1 MKKILIFCLVFLMAT
16 ALQAKPK
23 VAIIDFEDAVNT
35 GSLDYRLPTEGTGAL
50 ISNILITELVKTKRV
65 TVLERKNLDKVLRE
79 LKLGAV
85 SGYVDPENALKLG
98 KLANVDYII
107 TGKIVD
113 YQLQNSAG
121 GFIDFK
127 FTTSK
132 GVVGA
137 EVRII
142 DVETGQILKA
152 DTIYGEEKDGNFRF
166 DPDRFRPR
174 SGDFNNTVL
183 GKALRYCAEEIA
195 LFATED
201 IPIRGKIVK
210 VKTDLAQINLGMGE
224 VTPNMELIVS
234 RKGAPI
240 TDPDN
245 EAIILGYEQDRI
257 GKIRVTQVYEKYSN
271 AEILEDDK
279 DIKRGDTVFKE

>member
-1 MKKILIFCLVFLMAT
+1 MKKLLIICLLILLTGTLY
-16 ALQAKPK
+16 AKPK
-23 VAIIDFEDAVNT
+23 IAVVDFEDAVNT
-35 GSLDYRLPTEGTGAL
+35 GAVDYRLPTDGTGAL
-50 ISNILITELVKTKRV
+50 ISNILITELVKSKRV
-65 TVLERKNLDKVLRE
+65 TVLERKNLDRILKE

-113 YQLQNSAG
+113 YQLQNRAG

-127 FTTSK
+127 FMSST
-132 GVVGA
+132 GVVGT

-152 DTIYGEEKDGNFRF
+152 DTIYGEEKDSHFRF
-166 DPDRFRPR
+166 DPDRFRPK

-201 IPIRGKIVK
+201 IPIRGKVVK
-210 VKTDLAQINLGMGE
+210 VKDDLVQINLGIGE
-224 VTPNMELIVS
+224 VTKNMELIVS
-234 RKGAPI
+234 RKGVAI

-245 EAIILGYEQDRI
+245 ESVILGYEQDRI
-257 GKIRVTQVYEKYSN
+257 GKIRVTNVYEKYSN

-279 DIKRGDTVFKE
+279 DIKRGDTVLKE

>member
-1 MKKILIFCLVFLMAT
+1 MKKLLIFCLLILMAGS
-16 ALQAKPK
+16 LNAKPK

-35 GSLDYRLPTEGTGAL
+35 GALDYRLPTEGTGAL

-113 YQLQNSAG
+113 YQLQNRAG

-127 FTTSK
+127 FTSST
-132 GVVGA
+132 GVVGT

-142 DVETGQILKA
+142 DVETGQIFKA
-152 DTIYGEEKDGNFRF
+152 DTIYGEEKDSNFRF
-166 DPDRFRPR
+166 DPSRFRPK

-201 IPIRGKIVK
+201 IPVRGKIIK
-210 VKTDLAQINLGMGE
+210 VKDDIVQINLGAGE
-224 VTPNMELIVS
+224 VTRNMELLVS
-234 RKGAPI
+234 RKGIAI

-245 EAIILGYEQDRI
+245 ESVILGYEQDHI
-257 GKIRVTQVYEKYSN
+257 GKLRVRQVYEKYST
-271 AEILEDDK
+271 AEILEDDV
-279 DIKRGDTVFKE
+279 DLKRGDIVQKE

>member
-1 MKKILIFCLVFLMAT
+1 MV
-16 ALQAKPK
+16 
-23 VAIIDFEDAVNT
+23 
-35 GSLDYRLPTEGTGAL
+35 DYRLPTDGTGAL
-50 ISNILITELVKTKRV
+50 ISNILITELVKSKRV
-65 TVLERKNLDKVLRE
+65 TVLERKNLDRILKE

-113 YQLQNSAG
+113 YQLQNRAG

-127 FTTSK
+127 FMSST
-132 GVVGA
+132 GVVGT

-152 DTIYGEEKDGNFRF
+152 DTIYGEEKDSHFRF
-166 DPDRFRPR
+166 DPDRFRPK

-201 IPIRGKIVK
+201 IPIRGKVVK
-210 VKTDLAQINLGMGE
+210 VKDDLVQINLGIGE
-224 VTPNMELIVS
+224 VTKNMELIVS
-234 RKGAPI
+234 RKGVAI

-245 EAIILGYEQDRI
+245 ESVILGYEQDRI
-257 GKIRVTQVYEKYSN
+257 GKIRVTNVYEKYSN

-279 DIKRGDTVFKE
+279 DIKRGDTVLKE

>member
-1 MKKILIFCLVFLMAT
+1 MKKLLIICLLILLTGTLY
-16 ALQAKPK
+16 AKPK
-23 VAIIDFEDAVNT
+23 IAVVDFEDAVNT
-35 GSLDYRLPTEGTGAL
+35 GAVDYRLPTDGTGAL
-50 ISNILITELVKTKRV
+50 ISNILITELVKSKRV
-65 TVLERKNLDKVLRE
+65 TVLERKNLDRILTE

-113 YQLQNSAG
+113 YQLQNRAG

-127 FTTSK
+127 FMSST
-132 GVVGA
+132 GVVGT

-152 DTIYGEEKDGNFRF
+152 DTIYGEEKDSHFRF
-166 DPDRFRPR
+166 DPDRFRPK

-201 IPIRGKIVK
+201 IPIRGKVVK
-210 VKTDLAQINLGMGE
+210 VKDDLVQINLGIGE
-224 VTPNMELIVS
+224 VTKNMELIVS
-234 RKGAPI
+234 RKGVAI

-245 EAIILGYEQDRI
+245 ESVILGYEQDRI
-257 GKIRVTQVYEKYSN
+257 GKIRVTNVYEKYSN

-279 DIKRGDTVFKE
+279 DIKRGDTVLKE